1 MYMTPNEAE
10 EIMKP
15 FYPHDPSLA
24 IQAIRRALGG
34 DIPDWICES
43 IVGSYFLFL
52 QLKDLEEKA
61 EQLMKNDID
70 PFGLNTIPYR
80 YKMGQSELMNEN

>member
-1 MYMTPNEAE
+1 MNMTLHEAE

-34 DIPDWICES
+34 NIPDWICES
-43 IVGSYFLFL
+43 IVRSYFLFRR
-52 QLKDLEEKA
+52 LKDLEE
-61 EQLMKNDID
+61 ETEYLIQSQLD
-70 PFGLNTIPYR
+70 PFGLNTIPYKYR
-80 YKMGQSELMNEN
+80 EGHSEILNEN

>member
-1 MYMTPNEAE
+1 MYMTPQEAE
-10 EIMKP
+10 EIMNP

-24 IQAIRRALGG
+24 IQAIRKALGG
-34 DIPDWICES
+34 NIPDWICES

-61 EQLMKNDID
+61 ENVIQNDLD
-70 PFGLNTIPYR
+70 PFGLNTIPYN
-80 YKMGQSELMNEN
+80 YIESPTGSSDEN